1 MGLEGGGRG
10 EIGHHGESPSAVHDA
25 VITRTD
31 YDMQLDHPIQ
41 SLHHV
46 PHHRAVVFCVHA
58 NGHLT
63 ALDAALQTRPI
74 HLPSTLSHVIAAQV
88 LGEVVGNA
96 VRIALLDKHGEFS
109 VVEVDVSG
117 PREMNGQIVKR
128 GNLLEDLK
136 NAQIDRAEISTDG
149 TINATVS
156 G

>member
-1 MGLEGGGRG
+1 M
-10 EIGHHGESPSAVHDA
+10 HDA

-31 YDMQLDHPIQ
+31 YDLQLDHPIQ

-74 HLPSTLSHVIAAQV
+74 HLPSTLPHVIAAQV

-96 VRIALLDKHGEFS
+96 VRMALLDKHGEFS